1 MDTCPC
7 RREKGAILIMTHDI
21 NYFITMPA
29 MRYYDN
35 KDENNLK
42 RQAMIENENN
52 EYMASVKHDGCWA
65 CLIHFSKGHNLIR
78 SRSISK
84 VTGTYGDYTD
94 KLPHITAEMDY
105 WPDNTVMLAEIAFD
119 KPKTTANSVGT
130 ILRCLP
136 DKAVMRQSKEKL
148 NAFVFDLLM
157 WNGKDMMME
166 SYWSRSMVMLDYF
179 RVNGKAEDRSHHQYI
194 KPTQYVWR
202 DFAVAASR
210 VISEGGEGIVIQRRD
225 NPYMPDTRAA
235 WKTLKLKKQLNELE
249 LLVIDTIEP
258 NEHYD
263 GDCPDAWN
271 YWYHDMPN
279 ADQEKPNYPVTKPFF
294 YGWKNGVIVN
304 FNGVNVRVTSGL
316 TDETRKW
323 LATIEAQE
331 LIEKK
336 ELYVII
342 QAMDINSQNS
352 LRHPYI
358 KGFRLASD
366 GAAQA

>member
-1 MDTCPC
+1 MT
-7 RREKGAILIMTHDI
+7 THDI

-84 VTGTYGDYTD
+84 VTGTYGDYTE
-94 KLPHITAEMDY
+94 KLPHIVAEMDH

-136 DKAVMRQSKEKL
+136 EKAVMRQSKEKL
-148 NAFVFDLLM
+148 SAFVFDLLM
-157 WNGKDMMME
+157 LDGKDMMSE
-166 SYWSRSMVMLDYF
+166 GYWKRSMAMIDYLK
-179 RVNGKAEDRSHHQYI
+179 GSHGHQYI
-194 KPTQYVWR
+194 KPTEYVME

-210 VISEGGEGIVIQRRD
+210 VISEGGEGVVIQRRD

-235 WKTLKLKKQLNELE
+235 WKTLKLKKQLDELE
-249 LLVIDTIEP
+249 LPVIATIEP

-263 GDCPDAWN
+263 GDCPEAWK

-279 ADQEKPNYPVTKPFF
+279 AYQEKPNYPVTKPFF
-294 YGWKNGVIVN
+294 YGWKNGVVVN

-316 TDETRKW
+316 SDEGRQW
-323 LATIEAQE
+323 LATKETQE

-366 GAAQA
+366 GAAATS

>member
-21 NYFITMPA
+21 NYFVTMPA

-94 KLPHITAEMDY
+94 KLPHIVAEMDY

-157 WNGKDMMME
+157 
-166 SYWSRSMVMLDYF
+166 
-179 RVNGKAEDRSHHQYI
+179 
-194 KPTQYVWR
+194 
-202 DFAVAASR
+202 
-210 VISEGGEGIVIQRRD
+210 
-225 NPYMPDTRAA
+225 
-235 WKTLKLKKQLNELE
+235 
-249 LLVIDTIEP
+249 
-258 NEHYD
+258 
-263 GDCPDAWN
+263 
-271 YWYHDMPN
+271 
-279 ADQEKPNYPVTKPFF
+279 
-294 YGWKNGVIVN
+294 
-304 FNGVNVRVTSGL
+304 
-316 TDETRKW
+316 
-323 LATIEAQE
+323 
-331 LIEKK
+331 
-336 ELYVII
+336 
-342 QAMDINSQNS
+342 
-352 LRHPYI
+352 
-358 KGFRLASD
+358 
-366 GAAQA
+366 